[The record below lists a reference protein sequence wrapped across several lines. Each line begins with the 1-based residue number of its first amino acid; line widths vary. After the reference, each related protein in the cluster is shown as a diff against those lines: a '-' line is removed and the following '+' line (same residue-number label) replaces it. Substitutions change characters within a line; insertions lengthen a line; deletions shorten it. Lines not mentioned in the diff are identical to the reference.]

1 MLFRIK
7 FHQLFIRFSISEIEV
22 IEEVTIR
29 VWSRMSSDE
38 TEKKTSGYLRLED
51 WLQSAEEE
59 LKEHLDKETVVVSLI
74 GKDSVDRGKGED
86 INDLIKNGVFPS
98 YTPIHETLSILT
110 YYSPQHNA
118 LFLVLNG
125 IEDNTNL
132 VKVFATRLRLKQL
145 GRNEDN
151 PMFDRLTCP
160 LLLFGFHRNNIR
172 KFLGNAKK
180 REIYEKLEQSME
192 NQIHAILK
200 AYQLIEAP
208 SDQSLA
214 ALDEVTP
221 FVHLISP
228 SATLYNPLDEIL
240 SLVMSDD
247 FSLETPTTVNSG
259 ISFRQFFT
267 RNINSFFN
275 NAENESKR
283 IPTLK
288 ELIDRYKSNA
298 SLRTKVFYQENEA
311 IKNIFTLHTNR
322 ELQFLNWL
330 TDKQIDDAVEK
341 YSNADSAK
349 ERDRQV
355 FTRAE
360 HDQKFSLAVN
370 YLDNVIVGDRAQAM
384 IKLRNKCD
392 QLWQGGM
399 RGCEQLSLT
408 GEPCQLPAHSTI
420 GDASVPESE
429 WTNHRSNKTFISTC
443 PCGRTQAVR
452 QDPFTLYEANYLF
465 YSTSFFPCCKQ
476 LEKYS
481 FNVVADD
488 DNEGEAQG
496 EEWSNWFGKS
506 NSFVDENEEN
516 SDAAMEKDMDEM
528 KIKDDSSSDSSFL
541 DDSLPVSDSSDRMTS
556 SRADDE
562 FGTSTRRRPTVNQEE
577 FRRLTPSTSSGVP
590 TEETTN
596 STKESLISSVKRIS
610 RLRNNKVEFLEGVP
624 HTLSPQIP
632 PLFPSWVLTCIGS
645 GRLYSHSHGLRD
657 HPNFKQFSESLLP
670 VDVHLQIDVNQWER
684 DMQYV
689 QAMESTS
696 QAGLN
701 ERSRRM
707 PRRNMQFDTERVKL
721 FIGFDYECPRG
732 HRFFATST
740 GEPLILPK
748 TPAST
753 RESMI
758 KEAAEGLL
766 DADLPLRRECTCR
779 RKPLQIAQLMRIHV
793 VTPKAPVEVTIQ
805 PVIEIEDQPGQFI
818 TGEPPLKLKWARY
831 YILQLPFVYSGPNGA
846 WLPPDTLQNVGTYKA
861 GSIRV
866 NYVPLIHIH
875 CSPMEAIVEL
885 ALRLPPTRAPVT
897 VPICL
902 HTSRIFS
909 GDGCFEELLIFL
921 QESSPIL

>member
-1 MLFRIK
+1 
-7 FHQLFIRFSISEIEV
+7 
-22 IEEVTIR
+22 
-29 VWSRMSSDE
+29 MSSDE

-132 VKVFATRLRLKQL
+132 VKVFATRYEKNFWDKLRESEESHDRLLHFLFLNSHFLLFVEATPRFDSAIARKFKSINKMRLRLKQL

-151 PMFDRLTCP
+151 PVFDRLTCP

-200 AYQLIEAP
+200 AYQLIEVP
-208 SDQSLA
+208 GDQSLA

-267 RNINSFFN
+267 RNINNFFN
-275 NAENESKR
+275 NAEDESKK

-288 ELIDRYKSNA
+288 GLIDRYKSNA
-298 SLRTKVFYQENEA
+298 SLRTKTFYQENEA
-311 IKNIFTLHTNR
+311 IKNIFALHTNR

-481 FNVVADD
+481 FNV
-488 DNEGEAQG
+488 
-496 EEWSNWFGKS
+496 WSNWLGKS

-562 FGTSTRRRPTVNQEE
+562 VGTSTRRRPTVNQEE
-577 FRRLTPSTSSGVP
+577 FRRLTPSTSSGIP

-596 STKESLISSVKRIS
+596 STKESLISSVKRIN

-624 HTLSPQIP
+624 HTLSPQIA

-670 VDVHLQIDVNQWER
+670 VDVHLQ
-684 DMQYV
+684 
-689 QAMESTS
+689 
-696 QAGLN
+696 
-701 ERSRRM
+701 
-707 PRRNMQFDTERVKL
+707 
-721 FIGFDYECPRG
+721 
-732 HRFFATST
+732 
-740 GEPLILPK
+740 
-748 TPAST
+748 
-753 RESMI
+753 
-758 KEAAEGLL
+758 
-766 DADLPLRRECTCR
+766 
-779 RKPLQIAQLMRIHV
+779 
-793 VTPKAPVEVTIQ
+793 VTI
-805 PVIEIEDQPGQFI
+805 FI
-818 TGEPPLKLKWARY
+818 TTFLLK
-831 YILQLPFVYSGPNGA
+831 
-846 WLPPDTLQNVGTYKA
+846 
-861 GSIRV
+861 
-866 NYVPLIHIH
+866 IH
-875 CSPMEAIVEL
+875 
-885 ALRLPPTRAPVT
+885 
-897 VPICL
+897 
-902 HTSRIFS
+902 F
-909 GDGCFEELLIFL
+909 
-921 QESSPIL
+921 